1 MSYRIVKISEV
12 KPNPRNPRIIKD
24 AKFKKLVQSIMDF
37 PQMLKIR
44 PIVVNENMEVL
55 GGNMRLKACIEAG
68 LIEVPI
74 IDASYLTPEQ
84 QKEFVIKDNVGFG
97 DWDWDELANE
107 WEVLDLKEWGMDIP
121 FEDPNVEFEREPIQE
136 PTMKIT
142 FKTPEDLQK
151 AESEIQEILDRE
163 FDGAYLSINI

>member
-24 AKFKKLVQSIMDF
+24 AKFKKLVQSIIDF

-55 GGNMRLKACIEAG
+55 GGNMRLRACIEAG

-97 DWDWDELANE
+97 DWDWEELANE

-121 FEDPNVEFEREPIQE
+121 FEDPNVEFEREPINE

-142 FKTPEDLQK
+142 FRTPEDLQK

-163 FDGAYLSINI
+163 FDGAYLSINL